1 MLQKDKII
9 LGIAFLGLLFAIF
22 FRLEKTLSFPD
33 QNWPLIEGERIK
45 ITSEIIQKF
54 EADRNGLTRIKI
66 LFGNSDVSPGGTFN
80 FKIYDENCQDIIR
93 EKNLEITSLG
103 SGNTVDFVFP
113 KISDSKNKIFCLKL
127 SYAQKKGGKKA
138 NVFINENR
146 MAQNKFFSIN
156 GEEKTGQ
163 SLSMRPAYRN
173 ENLWQDSVELNQ
185 RMSQY
190 KPFFLKHY
198 FLSIIIFGF
207 IILSILLVAILL
219 VI

>member
-1 MLQKDKII
+1 MLYKDKII
-9 LGIAFLGLLFAIF
+9 LSVIFLGLSILIF

-33 QNWPLIEGERIK
+33 QSWSLIEGEKIK
-45 ITSEIIQKF
+45 ITSEIVQKF
-54 EADRNGLTRIKI
+54 EADHNGLTRIKI
-66 LFGNSDVSPGGTFN
+66 LFGNSDVSPGGTFD

-93 EKNLEITSLG
+93 EINLDITSLD
-103 SGNTVDFVFP
+103 SGNTTDFVFP

-127 SYAQKKGGKKA
+127 SYEQKKGGKKA

-146 MAQNKFFSIN
+146 MVQNKFFSIN
-156 GEEKTGQ
+156 GEEKASQ

-190 KPFFLKHY
+190 KPLFLKHY

-207 IILSILLVAILL
+207 IILSILLVAIL
-219 VI
+219 II